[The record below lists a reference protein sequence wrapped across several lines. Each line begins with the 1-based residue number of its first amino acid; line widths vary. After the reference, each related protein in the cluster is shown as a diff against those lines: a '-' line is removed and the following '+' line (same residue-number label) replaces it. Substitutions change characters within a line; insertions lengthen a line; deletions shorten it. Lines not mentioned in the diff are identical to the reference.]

1 MKESDQAAASRKA
14 AADQAANGAT
24 PLPPGCRILF
34 IGGGNMAGAMISGL
48 VAAGISPAQVAALD
62 PAPET
67 RDRLRERHGI
77 AVFADPAQLDATLSF
92 DAIVLAVKPQQAEAA
107 LAGCRGLFAGNPQAV
122 LISVAAGLRIA
133 AIVAASGGH
142 ARVVRAMPNTPA
154 LIGHGIAGF
163 FAPASVD
170 ASSSEIAAAVLGATG
185 AVVRVAHENLLDTVT
200 AVSGSGPAYA
210 FYLMEAMID
219 AGIAGGLDAGTAR
232 TLALHTVKGAAL
244 LALASEEP
252 PTELRRRVTSP
263 GGTTAAAIEVLDR
276 QQVRASLGQ
285 AIQAAAAR
293 SRQLS
298 EPVGPSNAPGSAPS
312 S

>member
-1 MKESDQAAASRKA
+1 MDDPDKA
-14 AADQAANGAT
+14 ATGR
-24 PLPPGCRILF
+24 PRLPPGSRILF

-48 VAAGISPAQVAALD
+48 VGAGIPPAQVAALD

-67 RDRLRERHGI
+67 RRILAERHGI
-77 AVFADPAQLDATLSF
+77 TVFADAAEVDAALRF
-92 DAIVLAVKPQQAEAA
+92 DAIVLAVKPQQADAA
-107 LAGCRGLFAGNPQAV
+107 LAACRELFARNPQAV

-133 AIVAASGGH
+133 SIVAASGGH

-154 LIGHGIAGF
+154 LIGQGIAGF
-163 FAPASVD
+163 FAPSSVEAAAGD
-170 ASSSEIAAAVLGATG
+170 IAAAVLAATG
-185 AVVRVAHENLLDTVT
+185 AVVRVPHENLLDTVT

-244 LALASEEP
+244 LALASDEP

-298 EPVGPSNAPGSAPS
+298 GDG
-312 S
+312 